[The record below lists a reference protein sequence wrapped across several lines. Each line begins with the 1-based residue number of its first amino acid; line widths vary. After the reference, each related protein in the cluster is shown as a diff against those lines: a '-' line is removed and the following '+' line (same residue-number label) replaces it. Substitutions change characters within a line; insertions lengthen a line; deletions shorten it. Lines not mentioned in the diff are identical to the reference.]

1 MSLKGIKKKIYT
13 RVLHINVHLMSLFIN
28 KYNVKHPLKLLFTRS
43 NENKKINSFNYNM
56 SGSVPKIQIETENS
70 SRPTIQI
77 KNPISVSGIDVL
89 RDSDDSAS
97 EASGSTVSAAAAP
110 LKKTSLKNV
119 KSKSKFNS
127 EDYQSFVNNSKKKVG
142 SDKDSG
148 SGSESGSGSGSGSES
163 GSETGS
169 DYSDYS
175 GSGDG
180 SATKDKKDP
189 KQEKQEILLKLL
201 ALEKKG
207 VELTKRYSMGSKL
220 SDLRFEL
227 ELHQSSMETE
237 MSVKFQQKMLMA
249 AITGIEFANKKFDP
263 IGAKLEG
270 WSESVMDNLDDYES
284 VFQRLHEKYKT
295 RAELPPE
302 LQLMVTLAGSA
313 FMFHITK
320 SLFSSALP
328 SGDNGLQNSEIMK
341 NIAAAMSNPAG
352 PPPKPNSNEISG
364 PSMNLAS
371 MMKDDDSVS
380 NSTVETSKEVKI
392 NDKGKRAINI

>member
-1 MSLKGIKKKIYT
+1 MSFVDKYDIKP
-13 RVLHINVHLMSLFIN
+13 
-28 KYNVKHPLKLLFTRS
+28 PLNLIFTRS
-43 NENKKINSFNYNM
+43 NDNKKINSTNYNM

-70 SRPTIQI
+70 SRPTVQI
-77 KNPISVSGIDVL
+77 KNPVSIRGIDVI

-97 EASGSTVSAAAAP
+97 DASGSTISAAEAP
-110 LKKTSLKNV
+110 AKKTSLKNV

-142 SDKDSG
+142 SDKDSE
-148 SGSESGSGSGSGSES
+148 SGSESGSGSCSES
-163 GSETGS
+163 GS

-175 GSGDG
+175 DSSDG
-180 SATKDKKDP
+180 SETKGKKDP

-207 VELTKRYSMGSKL
+207 VELTKKYSMSSKL

-227 ELHQSSMETE
+227 ELHQGNTEKE

-249 AITGIEFANKKFDP
+249 AVTGLEFANKKFDP

-284 VFQRLHEKYKT
+284 VFERLHEKYKT

-313 FMFHITK
+313 FMFHVTK

-341 NIAAAMSNPAG
+341 NIAAAMSKSSG
-352 PPPKPNSNEISG
+352 PPPRPNSNEISG
-364 PSMNLAS
+364 PSMNLAG
-371 MMKDDDSVS
+371 MLRDDDSVS

-392 NDKGKRAINI
+392 NEKGKRAINI

>member
-1 MSLKGIKKKIYT
+1 
-13 RVLHINVHLMSLFIN
+13 MSLFIN